1 VKSSRKKLFKNIW
14 TKMAIIIISGLSGKA
29 NSFGLLDDKKKE

>member
-1 VKSSRKKLFKNIW
+1 
-14 TKMAIIIISGLSGKA
+14 MAIIIISGLSGKA